1 MCSLPLIDNPFER
14 PVRFDVGLGCVR
26 LQSCVLV
33 DDSWGNM
40 KAAKAAGWV
49 TVLCGRQSRDG
60 KDAMQCAD
68 ADYVI
73 GNILELPAVL
83 PGLFR

>member
-1 MCSLPLIDNPFER
+1 
-14 PVRFDVGLGCVR
+14 
-26 LQSCVLV
+26 
-33 DDSWGNM
+33 M

-73 GNILELPAVL
+73 GSILELPAVL